1 MVLRS
6 LKGSLCL
13 LFLWFATT
21 IAIDIHGRVE
31 WNDVCSN
38 ATELGRAK
46 AILDSGSEYAGS
58 ITASGDFT
66 MCVNRLLVPANHPN
80 TSALSVFSFDV
91 PSGTYLLS
99 IITHDY
105 TFDKLRIDVHNP
117 ADAQTV
123 EVRPYI
129 EGTPL
134 HPPSTVILPYPIKVS
149 AKGKFAYFSPPDS
162 FNLITMLSN
171 PMTMMMVFG
180 GIMMLATPYMM
191 KNLDPEALEEMKKEQ
206 AKVAGVQKAIASG
219 NFKGGISAI
228 MAAADEATAATV
240 AKTPQKSGKSKKS
253 KR

>member
-66 MCVNRLLVPANHPN
+66 I
-80 TSALSVFSFDV
+80 FDV

-219 NFKGGISAI
+219 DFKGGISAI